1 MTALQNIWSQVRE
14 APLGDTTLKTQ
25 EEPLKFIPESED
37 STMDIREI
45 KELMEQFDKSS
56 LGAIEVVLH
65 DATIKM
71 TKPEVAPVG
80 QVDYVQ
86 TSPTPQAS
94 VVTPPAPPV
103 KLNLPGYTAVTAP
116 MVGVFYRASSPDADP
131 FVSVGDPVNKGDTL
145 GLIEAM
151 KMMTEI
157 KAPAT
162 GVVKEISVENESV
175 LGFGDVIMQ
184 IGE

>member
-1 MTALQNIWSQVRE
+1 
-14 APLGDTTLKTQ
+14 
-25 EEPLKFIPESED
+25 
-37 STMDIREI
+37 MDIREI
-45 KELMEQFDKSS
+45 KEMMEQFDKST
-56 LGAIEVVLH
+56 LGTLEVVLH

-71 TKPEVAPVG
+71 SKAEPG
-80 QVDYVQ
+80 QVGYVQ
-86 TSPTPQAS
+86 TSVTPTGAPGPS

-103 KLNLPGYTAVTAP
+103 KLNLPGNTYVTAP
-116 MVGVFYRASSPDADP
+116 MVGVFFRASSPDAPP
-131 FVSVGDPVNKGDTL
+131 FVQEGDRVNAGDTL

-157 KAPAT
+157 KAPVA
-162 GVVKEISVENESV
+162 GVVREITVENESV